1 MIVYLI
7 ENLINGK
14 KYIGMDTKNNPDY
27 LGSGTLIK
35 KAVKKY
41 GKINFKKS
49 ILEHC
54 SSLNELEE
62 RETWWINYFNALER
76 KDFYNLEDNRKR
88 GINPFAN
95 KTPEELKEISN
106 KIKSKK
112 RNDKIGKANSKPK
125 PKGFGEK
132 LSKINT
138 GKIRSK
144 ESKLKQ
150 SGSLKG
156 RKSPNKGNKWSEEQ
170 KKQLGKPI
178 LQYYISGDLIKE
190 WYSTQEAEN
199 KLGLKGINNNLKGR
213 TKTCGGFIWKYKK

>member
-1 MIVYLI
+1 MVVYLV
-7 ENLINGK
+7 ENLVNGK
-14 KYIGMDTKNNPDY
+14 KYIGMDTKNNPNY
-27 LGSGTLIK
+27 LGSGTLII

-41 GKINFKKS
+41 GKLNFKKS

-95 KTPEELKEISN
+95 KTPEELKEISS
-106 KIKSKK
+106 KIKSKE
-112 RNDKIGKANSKPK
+112 RNNKIGKANSKPK
-125 PKGFGEK
+125 PEGFGEK
-132 LSKINT
+132 LSKINK
-138 GKIRSK
+138 GKIRSE

-150 SGSLKG
+150 SKSLKG

-170 KKQLGKPI
+170 KQQLGKPI
-178 LQYYISGDLIKE
+178 LQCYINGNLIKE
-190 WYSTQEAEN
+190 WYSTRDAEN
-199 KLGLKGINNNLKGR
+199 KLGLKGITNNLKGR